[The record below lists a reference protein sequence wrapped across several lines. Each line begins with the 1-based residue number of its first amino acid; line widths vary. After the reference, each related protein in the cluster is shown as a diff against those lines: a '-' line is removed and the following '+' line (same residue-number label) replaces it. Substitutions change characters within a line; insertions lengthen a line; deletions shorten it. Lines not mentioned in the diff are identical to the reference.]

1 MHFEPAASLT
11 EKIADHIGT
20 EIIAGRLRPRAR
32 IQELKVASEL
42 GVSRGSVR
50 RSKRPR
56 ASLGLDARS
65 RRGSVREA
73 LLILERRHLV
83 EILPRRGA
91 TVSCL
96 EAEELANCSELV
108 TELQTSYY
116 GKLAGR
122 RGLDLGPFES
132 SIRDM
137 ADAVHAGDL
146 DATLDARKLFVQAGF
161 HQLNNFYL
169 VSVLKGLIPAGLRLT
184 YLAAAHPD
192 YDLRDSLRYHQS
204 LLKAVGDGN
213 AELVRQL
220 VPAFNGRERKLA
232 LCSLTERPARN

>member
-1 MHFEPAASLT
+1 MQFEPAASLT
-11 EKIADHIGT
+11 EKIADHLGT

-50 RSKRPR
+50 
-56 ASLGLDARS
+56 
-65 RRGSVREA
+65 EA
-73 LLILERRHLV
+73 LLILERRYLV

-91 TVSCL
+91 MVSTL

-108 TELQTSYY
+108 TELQASFYR
-116 GKLAGR
+116 KLALR
-122 RGLDLGPFES
+122 RHIELALFES

-137 ADAVHAGDL
+137 GASVHAADL
-146 DATLDARKLFVQAGF
+146 DGTLEARRAFAHAGF
-161 HQLNNFYL
+161 SQLKNFYL

-192 YDLRDSLRYHQS
+192 YDLRDNLRYHQS
-204 LLKAVGDGN
+204 LLKSVAEGDGEQAN
-213 AELVRQL
+213 QL
-220 VPAFNGRERKLA
+220 VQAFHGRERKLA
-232 LCSLTERPARN
+232 LCTLRENLPMA